1 MHRDEHLK
9 SVAATSLSR
18 QTEAISAVLPEL
30 PPVGL
35 LYICFISYWLHAQS
49 CSKSSGNGNHLSK
62 HHAMKVHLQA
72 R

>member
-1 MHRDEHLK
+1 VRIMHRDEHLK

-35 LYICFISYWLHAQS
+35 LYICFISY
-49 CSKSSGNGNHLSK
+49 
-62 HHAMKVHLQA
+62 
-72 R
+72 